1 MTKTENLTF
10 IYNPLDW
17 TLGPI
22 GPSSI
27 RNIIRERCISRIETG
42 LAPRPR
48 MGAPQ
53 NAGFV
58 AEL

>member
-22 GPSSI
+22 GP
-27 RNIIRERCISRIETG
+27 
-42 LAPRPR
+42 LLH
-48 MGAPQ
+48 PQ
-53 NAGFV
+53 HYP
-58 AEL
+58 